1 MFLKRLSQ
9 VYFWSTFWKPLLIFT
24 YIVIESSECVANM
37 KNLAW
42 KLIKKLN
49 KLQLEF
55 KRSLLS
61 RRPVVLQGLP
71 DLVYNTKL
79 KMISSHDWFRSVH
92 HLHSGGASN
101 LLFRSPVSDHREPVE
116 PWGLCLPEALG
127 VPVGAPHPDPHVTSQ
142 QAVLALKN
150 LMLP

>member
-1 MFLKRLSQ
+1 MFTIRLS
-9 VYFWSTFWKPLLIFT
+9 WSIFDQHFESHSWFSPT
-24 YIVIESSECVANM
+24 TVIESSECVSNI

-49 KLQLEF
+49 KPQLEF

-61 RRPVVLQGLP
+61 WRPVVLQALP

-79 KMISSHDWFRSVH
+79 KMISSHDWFRSVR

-116 PWGLCLPEALG
+116 PWGLRIPEALG
-127 VPVGAPHPDPHVTSQ
+127 VPVGAPHPDPHVTSH